1 MSRSYLL
8 PLLLVAGLAAIA
20 GATAIGPSAI
30 GPGEAFRALLAGP
43 PSGPDAPAAAVI
55 VWELRL
61 PRAVLAWIVGAAL
74 AFSGAIFQGLFRN
87 PLADPFVIG
96 VSGGASVGAVAAIAA
111 GASVSFLGLD
121 TVPLFAFAGG
131 VAAVAL
137 VYALGRSGGRASMD
151 TLLLAGLAVGAF
163 CASLTTL
170 LLWLNA
176 GGIAEM
182 ILWLMG
188 HRDAARWSHVGAALP
203 YAAIAGALGLAYARD
218 LNALSLGEEQA
229 QQLGVNVARS
239 RKALLAAGTLAAA
252 AAVAVSGLIGFV
264 GLIVPNALRQLTGA
278 DHRRLLPA
286 SALAGGAFLVM
297 ADAAARALPPS
308 GLPLGIVTGLCG
320 GPFFL
325 YILHRGKR
333 ASAGTPS

>member
-1 MSRSYLL
+1 MKRAMLL
-8 PLLLVAGLAAIA
+8 PLLLAAGIAAIA
-20 GATAIGPSAI
+20 VATAFGPSTI
-30 GPGEAFRALLAGP
+30 GPGEAVRALLAGP
-43 PSGPDAPAAAVI
+43 PAGPDAPAANERAATVAVV

-61 PRAVLAWIVGAAL
+61 PRAVLAWVVGAAL

-96 VSGGASVGAVAAIAA
+96 VSGGASVGAVAAIAL

-131 VAAVAL
+131 VAAVSV
-137 VYALGRSGGRASMD
+137 VYLLGRSDGRASME

-176 GGIAEM
+176 GEIAEM
-182 ILWLMG
+182 VLWLMG
-188 HRDAARWSHVGAALP
+188 HRDAVRWSHVAAALP
-203 YAAIAGALGLAYARD
+203 YVALAGALGIAFARD
-218 LNALSLGEEQA
+218 LNALSMGEEQA
-229 QQLGVNVARS
+229 QQLGVSVGRS

-252 AAVAVSGLIGFV
+252 ASVAVSGLIGFV
-264 GLIVPNALRQLTGA
+264 GLIVPNALRRLTGA
-278 DHRRLLPA
+278 DHRTLLPA
-286 SALAGGAFLVM
+286 SALAGGVFLVI
-297 ADAAARALPPS
+297 ADTVARALPPS

-325 YILHRGKR
+325 YILKR
-333 ASAGTPS
+333 KPS

>member
-1 MSRSYLL
+1 MKRALLL
-8 PLLLVAGLAAIA
+8 PLLLAAGLAAIA
-20 GATAIGPSAI
+20 AATAFGPSTI
-30 GPGEAFRALLAGP
+30 GPGEAVRALLAGP
-43 PSGPDAPAAAVI
+43 PAGPDAPTAAVV

-61 PRAVLAWIVGAAL
+61 PRAVLAWVVGAAL

-96 VSGGASVGAVAAIAA
+96 VSGGASVGAVAAIAL
-111 GASVSFLGLD
+111 GASVSILGLD
-121 TVPLFAFAGG
+121 TVPLFAFAGSI
-131 VAAVAL
+131 AAVAV
-137 VYALGRSGGRASMD
+137 VYLLGRSGGRASME

-182 ILWLMG
+182 VLWLMG
-188 HRDAARWSHVGAALP
+188 HRDAVRWSHVGAALP
-203 YAAIAGALGLAYARD
+203 YVALAGALGIAYARD
-218 LNALSLGEEQA
+218 LNALSMGEDQA
-229 QQLGVNVARS
+229 QQLGVSVGRA

-252 AAVAVSGLIGFV
+252 ASVAVSGLIGFV
-264 GLIVPNALRQLTGA
+264 GLIVPNALRRLTGA
-278 DHRRLLPA
+278 DHRTLLPA
-286 SALAGGAFLVM
+286 SALAGGVFLVL
-297 ADAAARALPPS
+297 ADTVARSLPPS

-325 YILHRGKR
+325 YILKR
-333 ASAGTPS
+333 KPV